1 MKYSWLKVSEESL
14 GRDQTPRQTSH
25 EHFTNIKQMI
35 AAKQTGGSFWRKAYS
50 FLIPR
55 VLSLTARDHVTTLCR
70 IQINKERNI
79 AAPDKVWGNPTQLLN
94 IYCILNIDIYQNM
107 FTCIVFFCVTQYVS
121 NINLILCFNFFFLIH
136 RNMEM
141 YGKSVLFYFQVCL
154 I

>member
-35 AAKQTGGSFWRKAYS
+35 AAKQTGGSF
-50 FLIPR
+50 LIPR

-79 AAPDKVWGNPTQLLN
+79 AAPDKVWGDPTQKGG
-94 IYCILNIDIYQNM
+94 D
-107 FTCIVFFCVTQYVS
+107 
-121 NINLILCFNFFFLIH
+121 
-136 RNMEM
+136 
-141 YGKSVLFYFQVCL
+141 GKDRKVASPH
-154 I
+154 